1 MMTQIYS
8 KMEALKMIFPALPK
22 MSKPHI
28 SSKPNVFYTMYLS
41 TTDEKKV
48 EIRCFFQKGH
58 NPVNESLQ
66 MLSIK

>member
-1 MMTQIYS
+1 
-8 KMEALKMIFPALPK
+8 MEALKNDISCP
-22 MSKPHI
+22 SKNVKGPYLLE
-28 SSKPNVFYTMYLS
+28 PNAFYTMYLS

-66 MLSIK
+66 MLSVK